1 MSRYPL
7 SGRALS
13 GTGGLFGAE
22 MHNTS
27 HPPSDRWGPTGH
39 HEDLRREERQRFIA
53 GFPKHCD
60 SIDLLLKTISARG
73 PKGSAE
79 PLRQMAHK
87 VAGTAG
93 SVGFPNV
100 SDRASELEMLAAQ
113 ADKGFSLDVARGM
126 LEALRETF
134 AREISSPPAWA
145 SEPAVESDTGV
156 RVLVVDESQD
166 ERQVV
171 TDYLQLAGYEP
182 ITLASGEDVI
192 EAARQHQPG
201 AILLEAD
208 LPGIDGYSVCRL
220 LKADPEVAHIPVI
233 FVTVR
238 SSLDDKL
245 AGLTLGADDYLLKP
259 VDPRELLLRI
269 DMVLR
274 RPRTNR

>member
-1 MSRYPL
+1 MRNPSQ
-7 SGRALS
+7 
-13 GTGGLFGAE
+13 
-22 MHNTS
+22 
-27 HPPSDRWGPTGH
+27 PPGDRWGPSGH
-39 HEDLRREERQRFIA
+39 REDLRREERQSFIA

-73 PKGSAE
+73 PKGSSE

-87 VAGTAG
+87 LAGAAG
-93 SVGFPNV
+93 AVGFPNV

-134 AREISSPPAWA
+134 AREISSPPSWA
-145 SEPAVESDTGV
+145 GAASVQPEAGV
-156 RVLVVDESQD
+156 RILVVDESEDQ
-166 ERQVV
+166 RQVV
-171 TDYLQLAGYEP
+171 TDYLQLAGYDP
-182 ITLASGEDVI
+182 VTLASGEGVV
-192 EAARQHQPG
+192 EVARERQPG
-201 AILLEAD
+201 AILLEAELSD
-208 LPGIDGYSVCRL
+208 IDGYSVCRL
-220 LKADPEVAHIPVI
+220 LKSDPELAHIPVI

-245 AGLTLGADDYLLKP
+245 AGLTLGADDYLIKP

-274 RPRTNR
+274 RPRTSR